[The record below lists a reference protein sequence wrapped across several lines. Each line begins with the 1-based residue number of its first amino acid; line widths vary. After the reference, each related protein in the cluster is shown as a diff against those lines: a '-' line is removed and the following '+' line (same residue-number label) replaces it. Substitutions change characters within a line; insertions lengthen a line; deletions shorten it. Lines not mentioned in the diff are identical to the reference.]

1 MAQGLIGLGH
11 MRFTQSPKNNAM
23 TLVRFNKKP
32 RTDVAPFFSAFDDF
46 FARPFE
52 DMFRHNGGSL
62 STPAVN
68 VLEKDGHYAIEVAAP
83 GLNKEDFSIKVEDE
97 TLQISAAREN
107 SSESSPESSPESG
120 KDGRYTRREFAYNSF
135 RRSFTLPDTVDAEG
149 IGANYTNGILHVT
162 LPKRDEAK
170 AKPVRQIEVG

>member
-1 MAQGLIGLGH
+1 
-11 MRFTQSPKNNAM
+11 M

-52 DMFRHNGGSL
+52 DMFRDNGGSL

-68 VLEKDGHYAIEVAAP
+68 VLEQEEHFAIEVAAP
-83 GLNKEDFSIKVEDE
+83 GWNKEDFSIKVEDD
-97 TLQISAAREN
+97 TLLISAEREN
-107 SSESSPESSPESG
+107 SAEQQEE
-120 KDGRYTRREFAYNSF
+120 GRYTRREFAYNSF
-135 RRSFTLPDTVDAEG
+135 RRSFTLPDTVDSEG
-149 IGANYTNGILHVT
+149 IGANYTNGILRIT

>member
-1 MAQGLIGLGH
+1 
-11 MRFTQSPKNNAM
+11 MRFNKSQQKDNAM
-23 TLVRFNKKP
+23 TLVRFNRKP

-52 DMFRHNGGSL
+52 DMFRENGGSL

-68 VLEKDGHYAIEVAAP
+68 VLEKDDHFAIEVAAP
-83 GLNKEDFSIKVEDE
+83 GLRKEDFAIKVEDD
-97 TLQISAAREN
+97 TLLISAERESKN
-107 SSESSPESSPESG
+107 EATEE
-120 KDGRYTRREFAYNSF
+120 GRYTRREFAYTSF
-135 RRSFTLPDTVDAEG
+135 RRSFTLPETVDSDG
-149 IGANYTNGILHVT
+149 IGATYTDGILSLR